1 MKVSDLAIKALSPI
15 ESPFAPKKEEPV
27 SEKPVDSFANLLQ
40 QKLNEVDGLQKEAA
54 DQATRVATGDAE
66 YIHQAIIAQE
76 KAFLAL
82 QLTVEVRNKL
92 VEAYQEITRMQM

>member
-1 MKVSDLAIKALSPI
+1 MKVTEMSLKALTPM
-15 ESPFAPKKEEPV
+15 ENPFSKTNVEVAED
-27 SEKPVDSFANLLQ
+27 KPVESFANLLQ
-40 QKLNEVDGLQKEAA
+40 QKLNEVDTLQKDAA

-76 KAFLAL
+76 KAYLAL

-92 VEAYQEITRMQM
+92 VEAYQEISRMQM

>member
-1 MKVSDLAIKALSPI
+1 MKMSEIAFKALTPM
-15 ESPFAPKKEEPV
+15 ENPFAAPKLAPV
-27 SEKPVDSFANLLQ
+27 EEKPVESFANLLQ
-40 QKLNEVDGLQKEAA
+40 QKLNEVDGLQKQAA

-66 YIHQAIIAQE
+66 YIHQAIISQE
-76 KAFLAL
+76 KAYLAL